1 MDAQGGW
8 RLLPAVLGAGRC
20 WLPGDIAAVSNTAT
34 DAAACASLLTWNAQK
49 DEELV
54 QTATEFTR
62 EARGYAKGRLIT
74 DYRDVGKVGAGGNAG
89 LAGPRWRRCRAAVL
103 VSMVAGVLSAELVET
118 AESSA
123 AKVHAPSLLWPGAA
137 APHRARSGPH
147 RVLQEQVRPVWGM
160 LVAAAAPCCQWYLPA
175 YTWGLP
181 HTLAS

>member
-34 DAAACASLLTWNAQK
+34 DAAACASLLTWNVQE

-89 LAGPRWRRCRAAVL
+89 LGRAEVEAVQGG
-103 VSMVAGVLSAELVET
+103 GVGEHGCWGSLS
-118 AESSA
+118 
-123 AKVHAPSLLWPGAA
+123 
-137 APHRARSGPH
+137 
-147 RVLQEQVRPVWGM
+147 
-160 LVAAAAPCCQWYLPA
+160 
-175 YTWGLP
+175 
-181 HTLAS
+181 